1 MPTQTVVFGR
11 NDPRPNVR
19 RDHIWGQHLVVELL
33 KLDDQTKWWRGNKP
47 FGVGSGAEGEE
58 GSLIAAQNKLAELLS
73 DFPLSDDTGE
83 RIRPRRVRY
92 SGASETSTAR
102 GYRLNDFKFAWS
114 MMGLPPITNNPAEA
128 SEEPDDTA
136 YQAVLDKIA
145 RMIADDK
152 ADEHAAFRSL
162 AGESVL
168 DRVEKMI
175 ADDPRLRK
183 IIRDHD
189 RKRGTDEKVKEGL
202 LKMGFS
208 AAEVKQYFRDKQR
221 AEEQAGD

>member
-1 MPTQTVVFGR
+1 
-11 NDPRPNVR
+11 
-19 RDHIWGQHLVVELL
+19 
-33 KLDDQTKWWRGNKP
+33 
-47 FGVGSGAEGEE
+47 
-58 GSLIAAQNKLAELLS
+58 
-73 DFPLSDDTGE
+73 
-83 RIRPRRVRY
+83 VRY

-128 SEEPDDTA
+128 SEERDDA
-136 YQAVLDKIA
+136 VYQAVLDKIA
-145 RMIADDK
+145 RMVAEDK
-152 ADEHAAFRSL
+152 ADEHAASRSL
-162 AGESVL
+162 ARESVQ
-168 DRVEKMI
+168 DRVMKMI